1 VKRVYNF
8 SPGPAAL
15 PLAVLEK
22 AQSEMLNWRETGMS
36 VMELPHRGA
45 HFQSVA
51 EQTEAD
57 LRELM
62 AIPSNY
68 QVLFLPDGATAQFTM
83 VPLNLLGKRLK
94 ADYLEL
100 GIWSKKAIGEAKQY
114 GQVNVVASLS
124 RDEQGRLW
132 VPEQSTWRLDP
143 EAAYLHYTPNETI
156 DGVQMHWVPKT
167 DVPLVADMSSIILG
181 MPVDVSQFGV
191 IYASAQKNLGQAGM
205 SVVII
210 RDDLIQTP
218 LPGTPTLYSYHVHA
232 AHRSVYHTPSTYSW
246 YMLGL
251 VLEWMK
257 QEGGAQVFYERNQRK
272 AKQLYACID
281 KHADFYLSSVHAD
294 YRSIMN
300 VVFHLQD
307 EALTQLFLTE
317 AHEAGLMHLKGHRVR
332 GGIRASIYNAMPE
345 AGVAALV
352 NFMHDFASRHG

>member
-1 VKRVYNF
+1 
-8 SPGPAAL
+8 
-15 PLAVLEK
+15 
-22 AQSEMLNWRETGMS
+22 
-36 VMELPHRGA
+36 
-45 HFQSVA
+45 
-51 EQTEAD
+51 
-57 LRELM
+57 
-62 AIPSNY
+62 
-68 QVLFLPDGATAQFTM
+68 
-83 VPLNLLGKRLK
+83 
-94 ADYLEL
+94 
-100 GIWSKKAIGEAKQY
+100 
-114 GQVNVVASLS
+114 
-124 RDEQGRLW
+124 
-132 VPEQSTWRLDP
+132 
-143 EAAYLHYTPNETI
+143 
-156 DGVQMHWVPKT
+156 MHWVPKI

-210 RDDLIQTP
+210 RDDLIQAP

-281 KHADFYLSSVHAD
+281 KHADFYLSSVHVD
-294 YRSIMN
+294 CRSIMN
-300 VVFHLQD
+300 VVFHLPD
-307 EALTQLFLTE
+307 EALTHRFLTE
-317 AHEAGLMHLKGHRVR
+317 AHEAGLTHLKGHRVR

-352 NFMHDFASRHG
+352 NFMNDFAGRHG